1 MYIYF
6 TPHSFLHSLEGHL
19 IWNRYWDEVFE
30 LSQIR
35 SIKFIFLMTDAT
47 TSLIFFFALAST
59 FSSVSG
65 AKHSMNFENT
75 WGSQFVKWILSENL
89 RVVLFVATIEQCDNT
104 TQKPTA
110 KSNKQTNQHSLTK
123 PINQSNDQKRQE
135 QNESA
140 YSNCYRSIQK
150 LQVITINWLECT
162 KSQKIHVKRI
172 RFIFSTI
179 VDLIAW
185 LIERFSFFNS
195 LETAATWSLPIDC
208 SEWCAVIHRRMEHF
222 GCLWLILS
230 VN

>member
-1 MYIYF
+1 MLKSALKICFTIVRLSYLKAPDSVLSILSPTTKLEFYYQKSNAGRWDIIVLKTLYMYIYF

-110 KSNKQTNQHSLTK
+110 KSNKQTPSQSIRAMIKSAKSKTNQPT
-123 PINQSNDQKRQE
+123 PI
-135 QNESA
+135 A
-140 YSNCYRSIQK
+140 YKNCK
-150 LQVITINWLECT
+150 
-162 KSQKIHVKRI
+162 
-172 RFIFSTI
+172 
-179 VDLIAW
+179 
-185 LIERFSFFNS
+185 
-195 LETAATWSLPIDC
+195 
-208 SEWCAVIHRRMEHF
+208 
-222 GCLWLILS
+222 
-230 VN
+230 